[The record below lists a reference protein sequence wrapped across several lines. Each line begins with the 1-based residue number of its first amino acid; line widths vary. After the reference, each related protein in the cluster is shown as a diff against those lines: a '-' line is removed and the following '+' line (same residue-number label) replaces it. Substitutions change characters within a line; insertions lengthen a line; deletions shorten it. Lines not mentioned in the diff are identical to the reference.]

1 MNYDESMKYINKAG
15 HFGRSYGLKRIER
28 ILSYLQNPHE
38 KIKAIHIAGTNGK
51 GSTTAM
57 ISNILVES
65 GFKVGMYT
73 SPYLENFEERIQI
86 NNENIPKDRLA
97 EVMTKVKSAI
107 EKVESEGYEAPN
119 QFEIITSAMFK
130 YFAEEDIDYA
140 VIEVGLGGRLDA
152 TNVLT
157 PLISVITSISYDH
170 MAILGNTLGEI
181 AFEKCGIIKYGVP
194 TVTYRQTDEVY
205 SVIEDSAKTKESELF
220 TVNEE
225 GKFVDVISS
234 ASVYQ
239 SATFEISGTSETIDL
254 SLLGNYQLLNCSLAL
269 KAVEVL
275 EKIENLKISIDD
287 KKAALK
293 NVKWPGR
300 LEVMNVSPLVVID
313 GAHNIDG
320 ITKLS
325 ESVKSYFKYDRLI
338 LILGILVDKEV
349 ESMIK
354 VICPMADKI
363 IAVAPHSD
371 RAESSQS
378 LMNKIAEVNK
388 NVEAVEGYEEAFIEA
403 RKSSSEKD
411 IIVICGSLYMIG
423 DMRGIIKNNLKNN
436 N

>member
-152 TNVLT
+152 TKILT
-157 PLISVITSISYDH
+157 PIIAVITSKSYDH
-170 MAILGNTLGEI
+170 MI
-181 AFEKCGIIKYGVP
+181 
-194 TVTYRQTDEVY
+194 R
-205 SVIEDSAKTKESELF
+205 
-220 TVNEE
+220 
-225 GKFVDVISS
+225 
-234 ASVYQ
+234 
-239 SATFEISGTSETIDL
+239 
-254 SLLGNYQLLNCSLAL
+254 
-269 KAVEVL
+269 
-275 EKIENLKISIDD
+275 
-287 KKAALK
+287 
-293 NVKWPGR
+293 
-300 LEVMNVSPLVVID
+300 
-313 GAHNIDG
+313 
-320 ITKLS
+320 
-325 ESVKSYFKYDRLI
+325 
-338 LILGILVDKEV
+338 
-349 ESMIK
+349 
-354 VICPMADKI
+354 
-363 IAVAPHSD
+363 
-371 RAESSQS
+371 
-378 LMNKIAEVNK
+378 
-388 NVEAVEGYEEAFIEA
+388 
-403 RKSSSEKD
+403 
-411 IIVICGSLYMIG
+411 
-423 DMRGIIKNNLKNN
+423 
-436 N
+436 